1 MMEVL
6 KRFEE
11 ESFDDDLGEED
22 EDELEHKLR
31 NVNLGAYFCHS
42 YSTFS
47 DLCLQMMRLMMSFEN
62 Y

>member
-22 EDELEHKLR
+22 EDELENLR

-47 DLCLQMMRLMMSFEN
+47 DLCLQMMRRMMSFGN

>member
-22 EDELEHKLR
+22 EDELENLR
-31 NVNLGAYFCHS
+31 NVNLGAYFRHS
-42 YSTFS
+42 YSTCS
-47 DLCLQMMRLMMSFEN
+47 DLCLQMMRRMMSFGN